1 MDHRRLLLGHMSHQY
16 LRELAPDGQVL
27 VDIRSASRAMKRS
40 NWTRYIIAARSSP
53 RSSADHQPNLT
64 EVPPASP
71 ARVIDFFEVRHRLRA
86 DSERIAQK
94 SGMDR
99 QIKEPAM
106 RREPAKELADAFQET
121 YYWLIWAVVL
131 VGLALGI
138 FGL

>member
-1 MDHRRLLLGHMSHQY
+1 MSHQY

-27 VDIRSASRAMKRS
+27 VDMGPTSRAMNRS
-40 NWTRYIIAARSSP
+40 DWTRYVMTARSSP
-53 RSSADHQPNLT
+53 MPSTDHQSNLT
-64 EVPPASP
+64 EVPPASR

-94 SGMDR
+94 SGMNR

-106 RREPAKELADAFQET
+106 RREPAKELAGAFQET
-121 YYWLIWAVVL
+121 CYWLIWAVAL
-131 VGLALGI
+131 ASLALGI